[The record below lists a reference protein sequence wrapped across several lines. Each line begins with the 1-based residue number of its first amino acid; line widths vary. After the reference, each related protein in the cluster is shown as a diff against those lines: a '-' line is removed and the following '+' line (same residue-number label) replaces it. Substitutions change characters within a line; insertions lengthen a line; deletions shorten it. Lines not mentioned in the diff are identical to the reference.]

1 MIGSEPI
8 GFSQRI
14 QLAWLEYTARLV
26 LAGLDRRELTLSL
39 QEYLQEKLSAG
50 RQSER
55 GNRAKAISI
64 LLNIWLVGKP
74 AVPALRS
81 EGLELLRTLPERHHL
96 PVHWGMSMAVYPFFG
111 VVAEHLGRL
120 LRLQESVSTAQ
131 VLRRLTERYGER
143 ETVLRA
149 ARRILRLFVDWGV
162 LLDAGTPGVYRRA
175 ENPGTLPEGDLAS
188 WLTLARFAANHSRMD
203 SLRSLAQHPSLF
215 PFSMETPS
223 PGSFEKRPGIM
234 VLRQGF
240 EHDIFLTLEL

>member
-1 MIGSEPI
+1 MSGAGQI

-14 QLAWLEYTARLV
+14 QLPWLEYTAQLA

-39 QEYLQEKLSAG
+39 QEHLREKLSVG

-55 GNRAKAISI
+55 GNREKAISI
-64 LLNIWLVGKP
+64 LIGIWLVGSP
-74 AVPALRS
+74 EFPELRTS
-81 EGLELLRTLPERHHL
+81 GLELLRTLPGQRHL
-96 PVHWGMSMAVYPFFG
+96 PVHWGMTMAVYPFFG

-120 LRLQESVSTAQ
+120 LRLQENVSSAQ

-149 ARRILRLFVDWGV
+149 ARRLLRVFVDWGV
-162 LLDAGTPGVYRRA
+162 LMDAETPGVYRRGEIPGMLLEA
-175 ENPGTLPEGDLAS
+175 ELAS
-188 WLTLARFAANHSRMD
+188 WLIWARFAANHAQME

-215 PFSMETPS
+215 PFVLDTPS
-223 PGSFEKRPGIM
+223 PGSFENRKGLM

-240 EHDIFLTLEL
+240 DHDVYLTAGA